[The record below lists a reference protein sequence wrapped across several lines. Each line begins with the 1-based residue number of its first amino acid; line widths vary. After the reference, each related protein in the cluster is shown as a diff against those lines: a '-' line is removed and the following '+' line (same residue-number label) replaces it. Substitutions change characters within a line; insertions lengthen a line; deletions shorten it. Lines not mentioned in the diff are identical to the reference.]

1 MTDDSTTFEKMVE
14 TALKSKGYTVK
25 ATPYDDHGMLKSP
38 RVDMLAVKAKN
49 GFEAKAAVEC
59 LLSDKPVDAGEV
71 ESFIKRLKLQGIS
84 RGIIAS
90 YGGFTP
96 CAETGSKEHDVEL
109 WDYSGVVSR
118 VRHAKDTGLT
128 GKDVGL
134 DINVLYPEAVALDL
148 LNKGSV
154 IVNSVTLSYH
164 PYLVCSYYIDH
175 VSKDKYGNP
184 HAINERG
191 RAVFDG
197 TTLELIIKDNPAN
210 REYYTRILNE
220 VMRHDDGRETTRKLE
235 PPGEKYSVSVSSPA
249 MEIDKAKPALKRK
262 LGQALKR
269 HVAYGENGPTDDD
282 SPDMGLLELRP
293 TQKDIT
299 IEDAYHVYVPS
310 WEVEFQ
316 YKDKVYVR
324 EILASSNTTLSDHI
338 TECADCA
345 GTRDKASKAIA
356 LCEECG
362 KPFCKDH
369 VHKCAECDTYLC
381 HEHVSTCQFCGRHF
395 CDTHARKE
403 CTVSEKYNSLSKM
416 KSMPNMG
423 LLRTLGVMFLL
434 GAGILMVSTLFDTG
448 GSLLDGV
455 ITLLF
460 LGGPLSALT
469 FSILIFG
476 VVLVSLNY
484 GKIKREKA
492 VKRIPVLYHKI
503 LKKSSACPAN
513 K

>member
-1 MTDDSTTFEKMVE
+1 
-14 TALKSKGYTVK
+14 
-25 ATPYDDHGMLKSP
+25 
-38 RVDMLAVKAKN
+38 
-49 GFEAKAAVEC
+49 
-59 LLSDKPVDAGEV
+59 VDAGEV
-71 ESFIKRLKLQGIS
+71 ESFIKRLRKEGIS

-96 CAETGSKEHDVEL
+96 RAETGSKEHGVEL

-118 VRHAKDTGLT
+118 VRHAKDPGLAD
-128 GKDVGL
+128 KDLGL
-134 DINVLYPEAVALDL
+134 DINALYPEAVALDL

-154 IVNSVTLSYH
+154 IVNGVTLSYH
-164 PYLVCSYYIDH
+164 PYLVCSYHIDH
-175 VSKDKYGNP
+175 VSKDKLGNP
-184 HAINERG
+184 HAIDERG

-210 REYYTRILNE
+210 RDYYTKILEE

-235 PPGEKYSVSVSSPA
+235 PPCDKFSVSVSSPA
-249 MEIDKAKPALKRK
+249 MDVDKAKPALKRK

-269 HVAYGENGPTDDD
+269 HVPYGEIIPGNGD
-282 SPDMGLLELRP
+282 SPEMGLLELRP
-293 TQKDIT
+293 SKKDIT
-299 IEDAYHVYVPS
+299 IEDAYYVYVPS

-316 YKDKVYVR
+316 FKDKVYVR
-324 EILASSNTTLSDHI
+324 EILANSNTMLSDRI
-338 TECADCA
+338 MECADCA
-345 GTRDKASKAIA
+345 DTKHTVSKAIA

-362 KPFCKDH
+362 KPYCKDH
-369 VHKCAECDTYLC
+369 VHKCAECDTYVC

-395 CDTHARKE
+395 CDVHARKE
-403 CTVSEKYNSLSKM
+403 CTVSEKYQSLAKM

-434 GAGILMVSTLFDTG
+434 GAGILMVSSMFETG
-448 GSLLDGV
+448 GSVLDGV

-492 VKRIPVLYHKI
+492 VKRIPVLYHKVI
-503 LKKSSACPAN
+503 KKSSAGPAG